1 MEQKHLF
8 SMAMLNNQRVIGCSV
23 ESSLTFSGKILR
35 PAALGAWNQS
45 QPGRAQLVTQPPN
58 PARRVD
64 KKWIQYTKWGPLDS

>member
-1 MEQKHLF
+1 
-8 SMAMLNNQRVIGCSV
+8 MAMLNNQRVFGCSV

-45 QPGRAQLVTQPPN
+45 QPGRAQLVTPN

-64 KKWIQYTKWGPLDS
+64 KK